1 MALVLGRKLGE
12 SIIINGNIIV
22 KVIKSKDDMLRLS
35 IDAPPEVNIVREEVL
50 IKARQTELPK

>member
-12 SIIINGNIIV
+12 SVIINGNIIV
-22 KVIKSKDDMLRLS
+22 KVIKNKDDMLRLS